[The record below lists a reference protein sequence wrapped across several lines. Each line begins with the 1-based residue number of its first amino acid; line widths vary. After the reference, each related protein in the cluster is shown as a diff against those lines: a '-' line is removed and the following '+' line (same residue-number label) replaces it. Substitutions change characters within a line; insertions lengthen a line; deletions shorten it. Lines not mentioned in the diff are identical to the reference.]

1 MDLKPLLEP
10 RSIAVVGANDRTGS
24 YADLVL
30 RNLARAGF
38 DGGIWGV
45 NPKRSEVHGLPC
57 VPSLADLPEAVDA
70 VVVAIPAAAVGAS
83 LTDAIE
89 RGCGGAVV
97 LSAGFG
103 ELESGRGL
111 ERELRQIAT
120 RGGLP
125 VCGPNGNGVA
135 AIAAGAPMWGDSVE
149 GVPAGPVAVVSQSGN
164 VAVNALNARRGIGW
178 HTLVSTGNQTVCDAA
193 DWLSAVVELHGVRS
207 VALFCE
213 SDGDGDKLARALAD
227 AADHGVGVAVL
238 KVGSSSAGARAAAA
252 HTGALAG
259 DHRVFRALVEEAG
272 AAWAEDPHTLLE
284 LARSLGVP
292 RARPARSGGLA
303 VLTCSGGDSGMA
315 ADQAELLGVE
325 LPSFTAETR
334 AELDTLL
341 PPTATVANPLDWT
354 AMIWDQPDRLRQI
367 VAAVGEDPAIDQL
380 LLLFDQPPRLPP
392 ESAGSW
398 AAVRDALVDGAEPTK
413 SGAILAA
420 TMPDLIDAETA
431 LRLAER
437 GIPFV
442 AGLRTALACC
452 LALRAAPGDPDRL
465 REIATATVQARGRP
479 LSGNGWMGEAEAKA
493 LLRRA
498 GVPVPAGR
506 VARDAAD
513 AVRAAGEVG
522 WPVALKLS
530 GAGVQ
535 HKSDLGALALGIA
548 ADGELREAWSR
559 LRALAAADGAEVLVE
574 RMAPPGV
581 ELLIAARADGVV
593 PALVIALGGIWTEA
607 LDDVAVIPLPADA
620 ARVALALHSL
630 RGASLLTG
638 GRGAEPVD
646 LAALSQLAATCG
658 DLLLSEGLGLLELN
672 PVIARPDGAVAVD
685 ALIRHG

>member
-1 MDLKPLLEP
+1 
-10 RSIAVVGANDRTGS
+10 
-24 YADLVL
+24 
-30 RNLARAGF
+30 
-38 DGGIWGV
+38 
-45 NPKRSEVHGLPC
+45 
-57 VPSLADLPEAVDA
+57 
-70 VVVAIPAAAVGAS
+70 
-83 LTDAIE
+83 
-89 RGCGGAVV
+89 
-97 LSAGFG
+97 
-103 ELESGRGL
+103 
-111 ERELRQIAT
+111 
-120 RGGLP
+120 
-125 VCGPNGNGVA
+125 
-135 AIAAGAPMWGDSVE
+135 
-149 GVPAGPVAVVSQSGN
+149 
-164 VAVNALNARRGIGW
+164 
-178 HTLVSTGNQTVCDAA
+178 
-193 DWLSAVVELHGVRS
+193 
-207 VALFCE
+207 
-213 SDGDGDKLARALAD
+213 
-227 AADHGVGVAVL
+227 
-238 KVGSSSAGARAAAA
+238 
-252 HTGALAG
+252 
-259 DHRVFRALVEEAG
+259 
-272 AAWAEDPHTLLE
+272 
-284 LARSLGVP
+284 
-292 RARPARSGGLA
+292 
-303 VLTCSGGDSGMA
+303 MA

-452 LALRAAPGDPDRL
+452 LALRAASGDPDRL

-607 LDDVAVIPLPADA
+607 LDDVAVIPLPAD
-620 ARVALALHSL
+620 
-630 RGASLLTG
+630 RGAGRAGPSLTARGLAVDGRTRGRAGRPRRPVPARRDLRRPAAVRGPRTARAEPCDRPPGRGRG
-638 GRGAEPVD
+638 GRRPGPTRIARWPGRSTRTPLCGPLGRGRGGARWPRD
-646 LAALSQLAATCG
+646 GRRPAGRWAAT
-658 DLLLSEGLGLLELN
+658 
-672 PVIARPDGAVAVD
+672 
-685 ALIRHG
+685 